1 MINCKNITV
10 ALNGQAILQNI
21 SCNIPRNAFTAIIG
35 RNGSGKTTLAGCIC
49 KQMKYSGS
57 ITVDSVD
64 LKEISTGDL
73 SKKISYLPQV
83 LPAPDVTVEELV
95 SFGRMPQLGFQKK
108 LTKEDLLAIETAIQK
123 SQLQDFRIRKVSSLS
138 GGERQKAFLAMTLAQ
153 ETDILLL
160 DEPNVSMDAS
170 SQLQFLELL
179 KSLTMSGKTVVAI
192 LHDLSLACEF
202 ADHIIIMDSGKCVFS
217 GSKNLCL
224 SQNMIEDIFCVNRYD
239 AKTNDITRL
248 FFR

>member
-21 SCNIPRNAFTAIIG
+21 SCNIPKSAFTAIIG

-57 ITVDSVD
+57 ITVDSIN
-64 LKEISTGDL
+64 LKDISNCSL
-73 SKKISYLPQV
+73 SKKLSYLPQF

-108 LTKEDLLAIETAIQK
+108 LTQEDLLAIETAIQK
-123 SQLQDFRIRKVSSLS
+123 CQIQDFRIRKVSSLS

-153 ETDILLL
+153 ETEILLL
-160 DEPNVSMDAS
+160 DEPNASMDIS

-179 KSLTMSGKTVVAI
+179 KSLTTSGKTVVAI

-202 ADHIIIMDSGKCVFS
+202 ADHIVIMDAGKCVFS

-224 SQNMIEDIFCVNRYD
+224 SQKKIEDIFRVNRYD
-239 AKTNDITRL
+239 ASSEDDTQL